1 MNSNIFYSAP
11 LPWRRR
17 HPVLFWL
24 GIIIL
29 AWLIFSVGRGIYLAA
44 QPGGPLSG
52 PYFGVVNI
60 EGTIMDS
67 APTLAWIETLEKD
80 DNAVGIL
87 VRIESP
93 GGAVT
98 PSEEIYTA
106 LARLAEK
113 RPMVAS
119 MGALA
124 ASGGYMV
131 ALPAKAI
138 VANPTTL
145 TGSIGVRMELP
156 NMRELMGKIG
166 VSHESLA
173 TGDLKAA
180 GSPWAEFTDKE
191 RIYFMGII
199 QDMFERFV
207 GLVEKHRNLDAKALE
222 TLRDGRAVTGRQAL
236 ELGLAD
242 TLGDKT
248 KALMVLKELCREK
261 EDLPLLEGPEQEEYS
276 LLRLILGQAGLG
288 ETAKLLDRLA
298 AEANEP
304 AAVKF
309 YYY

>member
-29 AWLIFSVGRGIYLAA
+29 AWLLFSLGRVVYLAS

-60 EGTIMDS
+60 EGAIVNS
-67 APTLAWIETLEKD
+67 APVLEWIEKLEKD
-80 DNAVGIL
+80 DNAVGVL

-106 LARLAEK
+106 LARLAET
-113 RPMVAS
+113 RPVVAS
-119 MGALA
+119 MGAMA

-131 ALPAKAI
+131 ALPAAAI

-156 NMRELMGKIG
+156 NVRELMGKIG

-173 TGDLKAA
+173 TGELKAA
-180 GSPWAEFTDKE
+180 GSPWTEFTDKE
-191 RIYFMGII
+191 RAYFMGII
-199 QDMFERFV
+199 ESMFDRFV
-207 GLVEKHRNLDAKALE
+207 SLVEKHRSLAPETLK
-222 TLRDGRAVTGRQAL
+222 TLRDGRAVTGEQAL
-236 ELGLAD
+236 QLGLVD
-242 TLGDKT
+242 SLGDKA
-248 KALMVLKELCREK
+248 KALVVLKELCREK
-261 EDLPLLEGPEQEEYS
+261 EILPLVEGPEEE
-276 LLRLILGQAGLG
+276 
-288 ETAKLLDRLA
+288 
-298 AEANEP
+298 N
-304 AAVKF
+304 
-309 YYY
+309 